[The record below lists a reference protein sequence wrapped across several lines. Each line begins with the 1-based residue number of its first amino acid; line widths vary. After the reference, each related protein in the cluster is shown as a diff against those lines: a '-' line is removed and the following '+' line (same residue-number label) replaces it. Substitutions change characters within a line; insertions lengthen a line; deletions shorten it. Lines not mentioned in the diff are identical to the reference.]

1 MDYESFK
8 DVPGRTTPD
17 ESLIDQA
24 FNLAK
29 NLKYNG
35 YQRALAS
42 VVYEFFDKRT
52 SGTSK
57 VVPTENQI
65 TANEELAAELYKPI
79 ILKFEKTQGM
89 LFF

>member
-35 YQRALAS
+35 
-42 VVYEFFDKRT
+42 
-52 SGTSK
+52 
-57 VVPTENQI
+57 
-65 TANEELAAELYKPI
+65 
-79 ILKFEKTQGM
+79 
-89 LFF
+89 